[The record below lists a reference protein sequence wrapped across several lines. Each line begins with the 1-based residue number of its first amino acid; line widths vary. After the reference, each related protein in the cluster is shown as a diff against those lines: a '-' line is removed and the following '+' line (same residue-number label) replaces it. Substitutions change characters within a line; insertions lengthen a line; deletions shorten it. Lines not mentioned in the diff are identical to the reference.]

1 LQRRWSPAQSR
12 GRPRG
17 RDSSE
22 PAVSLAPAAAW
33 CSTIWIANCAGPTRC
48 CADHNIADAVGS
60 DRGRACVRGA
70 STNQRRGG
78 RSGRVGGHAGSG
90 RLRPRLRV
98 RGALSAAQH
107 RADPLPCAVI
117 GRPTRFTPERMQ
129 QVRNLVERGTELPL
143 TQDRGVA
150 GSTGP
155 ALTPG
160 TWFVSQGDPWLHA
173 FCAADRGRGFTS
185 SDGLRRSLLRCA
197 DAAST
202 TQDKGATD

>member
-1 LQRRWSPAQSR
+1 M
-12 GRPRG
+12 
-17 RDSSE
+17 E
-22 PAVSLAPAAAW
+22 PGAVASAVAREAGIQASQLFHWRQQLHGAPQFGSLTVQVPPDVAPITTLPMP
-33 CSTIWIANCAGPTRC
+33 S
-48 CADHNIADAVGS
+48 GS

-107 RADPLPCAVI
+107 HADPLPCAVM

>member
-1 LQRRWSPAQSR
+1 MEPGAVARSPA
-12 GRPRG
+12 RP
-17 RDSSE
+17 DSSE

-70 STNQRRGG
+70 STNSAARWTLRSCWRSCRLWPIAAEAKGPRG
-78 RSGRVGGHAGSG
+78 S
-90 RLRPRLRV
+90 
-98 RGALSAAQH
+98 SAAQH
-107 RADPLPCAVI
+107 HADPLPCAVM